1 MAYTFFDNYHQAAK
15 EYAGDD
21 LATYGR
27 LMMILNT
34 YAIEGVTLD
43 DLTPVEKLFLA
54 GIKPSI
60 DKSNFMREIAKK
72 GGSITKEQRLQARLQ
87 ASKKDAYNEVEVEVE
102 KELEKEKEVEIVRN
116 YDSILTTFSTK
127 NNFTI
132 RDPAKTKII
141 NRMKPISDPETLL
154 ENHLEFVKGKY
165 PNKTNKEIEA
175 LFIKSFDWENIF
187 PEVYKEKKPKKDSYK
202 GAPSICSFCG
212 AKLIKYAGVP
222 GVVLCPSCN
231 EKGIKTFWEKENNV
245 WKCNR

>member
-1 MAYTFFDNYHQAAK
+1 MAYTFFENYHQAVK
-15 EYAGDD
+15 EYADGN
-21 LATYGR
+21 LETYGR
-27 LMMILNT
+27 MMLIINT
-34 YAIEGVTLD
+34 YAIEGVILD
-43 DLTPVEKLFLA
+43 DLNPVEKLFFTTLKA
-54 GIKPSI
+54 SL
-60 DKSNFMREIAKK
+60 DKSLEIREQGKK
-72 GGSITKEQRLQARLQ
+72 GGRP
-87 ASKKDAYNEVEVEVE
+87 KKNLGKNPTFNPTFNEVEVEVE

-141 NRMKPISDPETLL
+141 NRMKPISDPESLL

-187 PEVYKEKKPKKDSYK
+187 PEFYKEKKPKKDSYK
-202 GAPSICSFCG
+202 GAPTMCSFCG